1 MIEFQC
7 WQVFLYNYKDFYT
20 SNHFVTS
27 HYPLMVI
34 SGTKYIFGKRIR
46 RLRKMVAFDNSSD
59 G

>member
-1 MIEFQC
+1 M
-7 WQVFLYNYKDFYT
+7 LANFYT